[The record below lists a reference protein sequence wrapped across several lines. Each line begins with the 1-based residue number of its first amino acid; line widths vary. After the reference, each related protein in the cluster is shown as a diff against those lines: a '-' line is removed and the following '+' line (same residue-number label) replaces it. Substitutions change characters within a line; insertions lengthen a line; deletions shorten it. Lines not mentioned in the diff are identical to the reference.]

1 MANKN
6 YASTNIS
13 EMSDSKFK
21 YNQVLPML
29 NIIKARAESIE
40 EQINLNNRQIREFE
54 SNNKRLNEELNKLN
68 RVAKEM
74 GIVFGFEHESIFDL
88 DEIE

>member
-29 NIIKARAESIE
+29 NIIKSRSESIQE
-40 EQINLNNRQIREFE
+40 LININNRQIREIE
-54 SNNKRLNEELNKLN
+54 SNNRRLTEELNKLN
-68 RVAKEM
+68 KVAKEI
-74 GIVFGFEHESIFDL
+74 GITFGFEHESIFDL
-88 DEIE
+88 DEIQ